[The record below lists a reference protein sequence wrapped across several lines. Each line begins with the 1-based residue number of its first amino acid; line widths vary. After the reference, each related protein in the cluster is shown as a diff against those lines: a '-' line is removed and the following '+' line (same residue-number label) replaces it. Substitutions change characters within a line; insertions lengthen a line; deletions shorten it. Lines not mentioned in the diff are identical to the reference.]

1 MRPAAN
7 ETSLADRQHVTLIL
21 RLTLD
26 PERRLLQG
34 ELLDTTYTH
43 QQRFIGVAG
52 LNEAVQAWLIQH
64 VHAED
69 DT

>member
-1 MRPAAN
+1 MRPEAN
-7 ETSLADRQHVTLIL
+7 ETSLADRQHVTLIV

-26 PERRLLQG
+26 PKGRLLQG

-52 LNEAVQAWLIQH
+52 LNKAVQDWLTQH
-64 VHAED
+64 VHTED
-69 DT
+69 AT